1 MKPFLLHPKLVRGEE
16 YPCHRN
22 EGFEKALA
30 MMVAFGMCANTMPK
44 TAFVEEMIEGTEEVA
59 EEADK
64 HVIAAE

>member
-1 MKPFLLHPKLVRGEE
+1 
-16 YPCHRN
+16 
-22 EGFEKALA
+22 
-30 MMVAFGMCANTMPK
+30 MMAAFGMCANTMPK